1 MVGMAARAPVS
12 SAVAALRRGR
22 EALVELDG
30 QLDEALVWVRDPK
43 VRPDRTAPDR
53 LARTA
58 LRAGQ
63 ALTSLTP
70 LTPSHAIY

>member
-1 MVGMAARAPVS
+1 MGNMAARAPVS

-43 VRPDRTAPDR
+43 ARPDRAAPDR

-58 LRAGQ
+58 LRAGE
-63 ALTSLTP
+63 ALTALI
-70 LTPSHAIY
+70 PSHAIF

>member
-1 MVGMAARAPVS
+1 MAARAPVS

-22 EALVELDG
+22 QALVELDE
-30 QLDEALVWVRDPK
+30 QLDEALIWVRDPR

-58 LRAGQ
+58 RRAGE
-63 ALTSLTP
+63 ALTAVGS
-70 LTPSHAIY
+70 LTPSHAIF